1 MNYWEFKKLLKQK
14 NLPSI
19 YLFIG
24 EEKFLMEDA
33 LESLREKFKD
43 ASYHVFFGEDITWKE
58 IIPFLE
64 APPLFGSQLI
74 VIRHCQN
81 LKEPKDKNRII
92 SLLKNLVNTC
102 IVFMANGEEESKK
115 KNYLEKIIPENGIV
129 EFSKLRFDGVRRWLN
144 EKLKE
149 LNITLDSDAQYFLT
163 ISWGDNLA
171 FLYRELEK
179 VISFIGERKE
189 ITLEDLKKVSSPKE
203 VAFFTFLDALYKR
216 DVYLALSGLD
226 TLWNEGIHPMVILD
240 IIIKQFRQILRVY
253 ALSKEGFSEEEIRE
267 KLDLHPFVVKKT
279 LQSLIN
285 FTATELFELYFLL
298 RQLDQD
304 IKSTSK
310 NPRILLE
317 KFLIRLNKTLIP

>member
-14 NLPSI
+14 DIPLV

-33 LESLREKFKD
+33 LETLRNRFKD
-43 ASYHVFFGEDITWKE
+43 ASYQVFFGEDITWRE

-64 APPLFGSQLI
+64 APPLFENQLL

-81 LKEPKDKNRII
+81 LKEPKDKDKIV
-92 SLLKNLVNTC
+92 SLLKNPINTC

-115 KNYLEKIIPENGIV
+115 RNYLEKIIPKNGIV
-129 EFSKLRFDGVRRWLN
+129 EFSKLKSDGVRRWLN

-149 LNITLDSDAQYFLT
+149 LNISLDSEAQYFLT
-163 ISWGDNLA
+163 MFWGDNLA
-171 FLYRELEK
+171 LLYRELEK
-179 VISFIGERKE
+179 VISFVGGKKE
-189 ITLEDLKKVSSPKE
+189 IGIEDLKRVSSPKE

-216 DVYLALSGLD
+216 DVFLALSGLD
-226 TLWNEGIHPMVILD
+226 TLWNEGMPPMVILE

-253 ALSKEGFSEEEIRE
+253 ALLREGFSEEEIRE
-267 KLDLHPFVVKKT
+267 KLDLHPFVIKKII
-279 LQSLIN
+279 QSLTN
-285 FTATELFELYFLL
+285 FTAAELFRLYFLL

-304 IKSTSK
+304 IKSTTK

-317 KFLIRLNKTLIP
+317 GFLINLNRPLT

>member
-1 MNYWEFKKLLKQK
+1 MNYWEFKKLIKQK
-14 NLPSI
+14 EIPLV

-33 LESLREKFKD
+33 LESLRNRFKS

-64 APPLFGSQLI
+64 APPLFENQLL

-81 LKEPKDKNRII
+81 LKEPKEKDKII
-92 SLLKNLVNTC
+92 SLLKKPMNTC
-102 IVFMANGEEESKK
+102 IVFMANGEEEIKK
-115 KNYLEKIIPENGIV
+115 KNYLEKIIPGNGIV
-129 EFSKLRFDGVRRWLN
+129 EFSKLRAEGVRRWLN

-171 FLYRELEK
+171 FLYKELEK
-179 VISFIGERKE
+179 VVSFVGERKE
-189 ITLEDLKKVSSPKE
+189 VTLEDLKKVSSPKE

-216 DVYLALSGLD
+216 DVYLLLSGLD

-240 IIIKQFRQILRVY
+240 IIIKQIRQILRIY

-267 KLDLHPFVVKKT
+267 KLDLHPFVIKKT
-279 LQSLIN
+279 LQNLTN
-285 FTATELFELYFLL
+285 FTAAELFELYFLL
-298 RQLDQD
+298 RQLDQE

-317 KFLIRLNKTLIP
+317 KFLIRINKKF